1 MHTERDPVPGSTV
14 ADALEAK
21 RIDLH
26 DSSSRRRVSGSGRR
40 NSLRWLDEEE
50 FRQQV
55 RKERERSDRTGRP
68 FSVLFVTLQEPRDR
82 RRMVRLA
89 SDHLRLLDD
98 IGQVGDLRL
107 GILLPETPIDG
118 ARTLEQR
125 LLEGARQ
132 ASIPCAI
139 KSYAYGGLCETPDL
153 CGQVSCSGNCVGR
166 GVPRGTPLLSDGD
179 GAPDPGNPAPAKES
193 GPDGRLA
200 DTPSSIFRLLAPP
213 IPWWKR
219 VLDVL
224 GASVLLVALSP
235 VLALAAVAVRFSSP
249 GPIIFR
255 QQRVGL
261 GGRVFW
267 FYKFRSMYV
276 DAEQRKKDLEHL
288 NEAQGPVFKIARD
301 PRITPVGRFLR
312 VTSID
317 ELPQLWNVLRG
328 DMSLVGPRPPIP
340 EEVRQYA
347 PWHRRRL
354 EVPGGLTCI
363 WQVSGRCD
371 IPFEDW
377 MRMDLR
383 YSRQQSLATDLA
395 LLWKTVGAVLSRRGA
410 R

>member
-1 MHTERDPVPGSTV
+1 MSREPGAV
-14 ADALEAK
+14 
-21 RIDLH
+21 H
-26 DSSSRRRVSGSGRR
+26 
-40 NSLRWLDEEE
+40 
-50 FRQQV
+50 
-55 RKERERSDRTGRP
+55 
-68 FSVLFVTLQEPRDR
+68 SVLFVTLADPRDHR
-82 RRMVRLA
+82 RLVRLA
-89 SDHLRLLDD
+89 SEHLRLLDD
-98 IGQVGDLRL
+98 IGQVGDDRW
-107 GILLPETPIDG
+107 GILLPETSLEG
-118 ARTLEQR
+118 ARTLEHR
-125 LLEGARQ
+125 LLEQARQ
-132 ASIPCAI
+132 ASIPCSI
-139 KSYAYGGLCETPDL
+139 KSYAYGGLCETPDR
-153 CGQVSCSGNCVGR
+153 CGQMTCSGNCLAR
-166 GVPRGTPLLSDGD
+166 GVPRGTPPGVAGHSPMPQPSRTS
-179 GAPDPGNPAPAKES
+179 PDS
-193 GPDGRLA
+193 GETLPSP
-200 DTPSSIFRLLAPP
+200 PSSIFRLLAPP
-213 IPWWKR
+213 IPPWKR
-219 VLDVL
+219 VLDIL
-224 GASVLLVALSP
+224 GASAMLVLLSP
-235 VLALAAVAVRFSSP
+235 IFLLAAIAVRLSSP

-340 EEVRQYA
+340 DEVRRYA

-377 MRMDLR
+377 MRMDLQYAR
-383 YSRQQSLATDLA
+383 RQSLATDLA

>member
-1 MHTERDPVPGSTV
+1 
-14 ADALEAK
+14 
-21 RIDLH
+21 
-26 DSSSRRRVSGSGRR
+26 
-40 NSLRWLDEEE
+40 
-50 FRQQV
+50 
-55 RKERERSDRTGRP
+55 
-68 FSVLFVTLQEPRDR
+68 
-82 RRMVRLA
+82 MVRLA
-89 SDHLRLLDD
+89 SEHLRLLDD
-98 IGQVGDLRL
+98 IGQVGDDRW
-107 GILLPETPIDG
+107 GILLPETSLEG

-125 LLEGARQ
+125 LLEQARQ
-132 ASIPCAI
+132 ASIPCSI
-139 KSYAYGGLCETPDL
+139 KSYAYGGLCETPDR
-153 CGQVSCSGNCVGR
+153 CGQMTCSGNCLAR
-166 GVPRGTPLLSDGD
+166 GVPRGTPQEVGGHSPMPQHSRTS
-179 GAPDPGNPAPAKES
+179 PDS
-193 GPDGRLA
+193 GETLPSP
-200 DTPSSIFRLLAPP
+200 PSSIFRLLAPP
-213 IPWWKR
+213 IPPWKR

-224 GASVLLVALSP
+224 GASAMLVLLSP
-235 VLALAAVAVRFSSP
+235 IFLLAAIAVRLSSP

-288 NEAQGPVFKIARD
+288 NEAQGPVFKITRD

-340 EEVRQYA
+340 DEVRRYA

-377 MRMDLR
+377 MRMDLQ
-383 YSRQQSLATDLA
+383 YARQQSLATDLA

>member
-1 MHTERDPVPGSTV
+1 MSESLESSRIPLPSAPRRRRVPGSP
-14 ADALEAK
+14 
-21 RIDLH
+21 R
-26 DSSSRRRVSGSGRR
+26 DSHSRRMGPEDFRR
-40 NSLRWLDEEE
+40 A
-50 FRQQV
+50 V
-55 RKERERSDRTGRP
+55 RKERERSDRSGRP
-68 FSVLFVTLQEPRDR
+68 FSVLFLAPRDPLDR
-82 RRMVRLA
+82 HHVARIA
-89 SDHLRLLDD
+89 AEHLRLLDD
-98 IGQVGDLRL
+98 IGETDDHRVA
-107 GILLPETPIDG
+107 ILLPETSLEG
-118 ARTLEQR
+118 ARRLEQR
-125 LLEGARQ
+125 LLESLER
-132 ASIPCAI
+132 ASIDCVL
-139 KSYAYGGLCETPDL
+139 KSYCYTDACTGQGP
-153 CGQVSCSGNCVGR
+153 CGRMHCTGDCVSR
-166 GVPRGTPLLSDGD
+166 GAPRGTPLAVGPRSGD
-179 GAPDPGNPAPAKES
+179 GGQPILPEGSTFSPPEEKQA
-193 GPDGRLA
+193 L

-219 VLDVL
+219 ALDIL
-224 GASVLLVALSP
+224 GASVLLALVSP
-235 VLALAAVAVRFSSP
+235 LMALAAVAVRLSSP
-249 GPIIFR
+249 GPVIFR

-276 DAEQRKKDLEHL
+276 DAEQRKKELEPL
-288 NEAQGPVFKIARD
+288 NEAQGPVFKITRD
-301 PRITPVGRFLR
+301 PRITPIGRLLR

-317 ELPQLWNVLRG
+317 ELPQLWNVLKG

-354 EVPGGLTCI
+354 DVPGGLTCI

-383 YSRQQSLATDLA
+383 YTREQSLALDLA